1 MNSFNPRNH
10 PETSDVNAPN
20 LQMKKLRPREI
31 QEFAQDHTALDHYGC
46 GVYPPGSL
54 KVLSVSMPCV
64 GCGNCCW
71 DGAPWYLRPQPLQG
85 SHAAID
91 PGLTAS
97 PALTSPDPSH
107 SDWWLFFGL
116 REFCPLFFQLLLQI
130 YIIISSTNARNR
142 QASGHFYFWPHCTKL
157 PHGRETHKD
166 SATVINLGTKTFKKE
181 KTPTLTF
188 REIILSHKEGSVWH
202 L

>member
-1 MNSFNPRNH
+1 MVVA
-10 PETSDVNAPN
+10 D
-20 LQMKKLRPREI
+20 
-31 QEFAQDHTALDHYGC
+31 
-46 GVYPPGSL
+46 SL
-54 KVLSVSMPCV
+54 L
-64 GCGNCCW
+64 
-71 DGAPWYLRPQPLQG
+71 APWRFSLFQCHVWGVETIAEMGRPDICTPSLSKGPMLPSTQAWPLRQHWLVPIP
-85 SHAAID
+85 
-91 PGLTAS
+91 PTLT
-97 PALTSPDPSH
+97 D
-107 SDWWLFFGL
+107 DFFFGL

-188 REIILSHKEGSVWH
+188 REIILSHREGSVWH